1 MLFANC
7 QAMFCAKAVATKFAS
22 TIVAFYNKQHFDIIF
37 AEISAYLLKICNL
50 WYIIVLS
57 NAWYNLHVLGGS
69 QSFALCNQR
78 SNL

>member
-1 MLFANC
+1 MLFANY
-7 QAMFCAKAVATKFAS
+7 QTMFCAKAVATKFAY

-57 NAWYNLHVLGGS
+57 NAWCNLHVLGRS